1 MKPSKEWPDV
11 PEPIW
16 QVNKKLTSHPA
27 LNENIETDVV
37 IVGGGITGITS
48 AYLLA
53 NEGIRVVLLEANH
66 ILNGTTGHTTA
77 KITAQ
82 HDLIYDEFLNHFG
95 KEKAQQYYQANTEA
109 IQFIKQTIEKNSISC
124 TFSEEDAYLYATT
137 PEYARKLTNE
147 MRAYQQLRI
156 NGEFVNSLPIDLSIK
171 AGIVMKNQ
179 AQFDP
184 VAYLSPLVDLF
195 LEKGGQLYEQTVAID
210 VQKGTKPVVVTKNG
224 STVTANHVL
233 ACSHFPF
240 YDGNALYFT
249 RMYAEASYV
258 LAASTKKDFPGGMYL
273 SAENPK
279 RSLRSH
285 TFNGEKLVLF
295 GGESHKTGQGNRLS
309 DHYKAL
315 KFFAEETLGVKKVA
329 YRWSAEDFYTLDKLP
344 YIGPVTEEQEN
355 VLIATGFHKWG
366 MTNGTAAALLFRDY
380 VLANRNPYMDLFI
393 PSRFYADPSMKTF
406 LVQNA
411 DVAGHFVKGKL
422 SIPKKKISELKED
435 EGAVIRINGKRA
447 GAYKDSEGCIHLVDT
462 TCTHLYCE
470 VEWNDGDRTWDC
482 PCHGSRFGYDGKVME
497 GPADKPLTNLSDELR

>member
-1 MKPSKEWPDV
+1 MKSNKHLPDAPKPV
-11 PEPIW
+11 W
-16 QVNKKLTSHPA
+16 QVNKTLTHYQA
-27 LNENIETDVV
+27 LEENIEADVV
-37 IVGGGITGITS
+37 VVGGGIAGITS

-53 NEGIRVVLLEANH
+53 NEGIRVVLLEANQLLH
-66 ILNGTTGHTTA
+66 GTTGHTTA

-109 IQFIKQTIEKNSISC
+109 LQFIKQTVEKASISC
-124 TFSEEDAYLYATT
+124 SFSEEDAYLYATT

-147 MRAYQQLRI
+147 MRAYQQLGI
-156 NGEFVNSLPIDLSIK
+156 HGEFVNSLPLDLTIK
-171 AGIVMKNQ
+171 AGILMRNQ

-184 VAYLSPLVDLF
+184 VAYLKPLV
-195 LEKGGQLYEQTVAID
+195 EKFVEMGGQVYERTVAID
-210 VQKGTKPVVVTKNG
+210 VQQGTKPVVVTKNG
-224 STVTANHVL
+224 PTVTCNHVL

-240 YDGNALYFT
+240 YDGNALYFS

-258 LAASTKKDFPGGMYL
+258 VAATTKEPFPGGMYL
-273 SAENPK
+273 SAEDPK

-285 TFNGEKLVLF
+285 TFSGEKLVLF

-315 KFFAEETLGVKKVA
+315 KFFAEETLGVKEIA

-344 YIGPVTEEQEN
+344 YIGPVTNKQSN

-366 MTNGTAAALLFRDY
+366 MTNGTAAALLFKDY
-380 VLANRNPYMDLFI
+380 VLGNDNPYKELFS
-393 PSRFYADPSMKTF
+393 PSRFYADPSIKTF
-406 LVQNA
+406 MVQNA

-422 SIPKKKISELKED
+422 SIPKKKISELQDD
-435 EGAVIRINGKRA
+435 EGAVVRINGRRA
-447 GAYKDSEGCIHLVDT
+447 GAYKDSDGAVHLVDT

-482 PCHGSRFGYDGKVME
+482 PCHGSRFGYDGKVVE
-497 GPADKPLTNLSDELR
+497 GPADRPLTNLSDELE